1 MSENIK
7 TEPRRIMVTGGAGFI
22 GSNLVKLI
30 HKLHPDWEIIN
41 YDSLTY
47 AGNLL
52 SLKELED
59 NPKYK
64 FVKGDVVDQEAVIKA
79 MEGCWGVLHLAAESH
94 VDRSIEDPG
103 PFLTT
108 NIQGTASMLNAARK
122 VGVQRFVQV
131 STDEVY
137 GSLEL
142 GNPAFAEDH
151 KLQPN
156 SPYSASKTS
165 ADLLAHAYFK
175 TYDLP
180 VLISRCSNNYGPYQ
194 FPEKLIPL
202 LIGNALQGKPI
213 PVYGDGMQRRDW
225 IYVEDHC
232 LGLLAILEKGEPGE
246 VYNLG
251 GNHEIPNL
259 NLIKLILKQL
269 VKSENLIT
277 FVKDRAGHDRRY
289 AMDCTKALIEL
300 GWQPKYDF
308 ATAIKKTIE
317 WNVNSKSWLDS
328 VTSGDYMEYY
338 KRQYIDR

>member
-1 MSENIK
+1 
-7 TEPRRIMVTGGAGFI
+7 MVTGGAGFI
-22 GSNLVKLI
+22 GSNLIKLI
-30 HKLHPDWEIIN
+30 HKQHPDWKIVN
-41 YDSLTY
+41 FDSLTY

-52 SLKELED
+52 SLTELEN
-59 NPKYK
+59 NPKYT
-64 FVKGDVVDQEAVIKA
+64 FIKGDVVDQDSVIKA
-79 MEGCWGVLHLAAESH
+79 MEGCWAVLHLAAESH

-103 PFLTT
+103 PFLNT

-142 GNPAFAEDH
+142 DDPAFDEKH

-165 ADLLAHAYFK
+165 GDLLAYAYYK
-175 TYDLP
+175 TYGLP
-180 VLISRCSNNYGPYQ
+180 VLISRCSNNYGPYH

-202 LIGNALQGKPI
+202 LISNALQDKAI

-232 LGLLAILEKGEPGE
+232 LGILAILEKGKPGE

-259 NLIKLILKQL
+259 ELIKLILKQL
-269 VKSENLIT
+269 GKSEDLIT

-289 AMDCTKALIEL
+289 AMDCSKALNDL
-300 GWQPKYDF
+300 GWQPMYDF
-308 ATAIKKTIE
+308 DTAIKMTIE
-317 WNVNSKSWLDS
+317 WNVTNKSWLDS